1 MTDDEPRRGVV
12 PAGAQGA
19 MQVGAPGVRG
29 QARPLDE
36 LLTATAR
43 GDESAY
49 EAVYDLASGWVL
61 GAARKVLRDPAMAEE
76 VMQEVMLEIWRRAAR
91 FDPAKGSGTS
101 WVMMLAHRRAVDR
114 VRSERSHASRELRAA
129 TAVIDYDDVTEAVE
143 TSLDRERVQR
153 CLTSLTALQRECVSL
168 AYYGG
173 YTYAEVAGLLGV
185 PAGTVKTRMRDGLIR
200 LRDCLGV
207 QR

>member
-1 MTDDEPRRGVV
+1 MTDGDAQRPRALSGGTRR
-12 PAGAQGA
+12 AH
-19 MQVGAPGVRG
+19 
-29 QARPLDE
+29 RPSHRLDD
-36 LLTATAR
+36 LLTDVAR

-49 EAVYDLASGWVL
+49 EAVYDLTSGWVL

-76 VMQEVMLEIWRRAAR
+76 VMQEVMLEIWRRASR
-91 FDPAKGSGTS
+91 FDPAVGSGAA
-101 WVMMLAHRRAVDR
+101 WVMTLAHRRAVDR
-114 VRSERSHASRELRAA
+114 VRSERSHADRELKAA

-143 TSLDRERVQR
+143 NSLERQRVQR
-153 CLTSLTALQRECVSL
+153 CLGSLTALQRECVSL

-207 QR
+207 AGVQR